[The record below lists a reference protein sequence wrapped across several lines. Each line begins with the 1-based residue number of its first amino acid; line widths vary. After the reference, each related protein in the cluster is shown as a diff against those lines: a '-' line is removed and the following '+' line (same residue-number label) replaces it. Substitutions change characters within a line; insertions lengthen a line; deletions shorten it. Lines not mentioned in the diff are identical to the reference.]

1 MLSFLRVFCC
11 FALLSLLA
19 CKQNNPE
26 LQAQLIAI
34 QAQLDQANV
43 SLKTLKT
50 KPRPALVHSVFFKLK
65 PEIDEA
71 QTKIFRT
78 KLKSLAKIE
87 QTKQLFVAMPADTPD
102 KRLRK
107 DYDVVLQMHFAN
119 LEDLATYQNH
129 ALHLQ
134 VKTEVGAMLASKPF
148 VYDYWQK

>member
-1 MLSFLRVFCC
+1 MLLFLRVFCC
-11 FALLSLLA
+11 FTLLSLVA

-34 QAQLDQANV
+34 QTQLDQANA

-65 PEIDEA
+65 ADTDEA
-71 QTKIFRT
+71 QKKAFRT
-78 KLKSLAKIE
+78 NLKRLAKIE
-87 QTKQLFVAMPADTPD
+87 QAKQLFVATPADTAD

-129 ALHLQ
+129 ELHLQ
-134 VKTEVGAMLASKPF
+134 VKKEVAPMLASKPF